1 MKRLQPMKQIAS
13 RRKETTM
20 KTSIWT
26 RIAITALAGCVV
38 AGLAAPALGKSGD
51 ITLRRDGSKAV
62 PLVADVSGKSDT
74 RASNVP
80 ALRRDGSK
88 AEPFVAQLGP
98 ETAPAA
104 PADGFDWS
112 DAAIGAGL
120 GAAAAML
127 VMAGALAVRGR
138 RPFHGRRAV
147 GQA

>member
-1 MKRLQPMKQIAS
+1 MLDRTQS
-13 RRKETTM
+13 SDGRNGM

-38 AGLAAPALGKSGD
+38 AALAAPAWGQSGD

-62 PLVADVSGKSDT
+62 PLVADVSGKTD
-74 RASNVP
+74 ASNVP
-80 ALRRDGSK
+80 VLRRDGSK
-88 AEPFVAQLGP
+88 AEPFVAQVGP
-98 ETAPAA
+98 ETVSAA
-104 PADGFDWS
+104 TADRFDWS

-138 RPFHGRRAV
+138 RPLRGRRAV